1 MVIKSWSGS
10 FFNVQFLFCLFLMYR
25 AILKKIINIQTKPTI
40 PQTTLSR
47 VFVTPP
53 VVRFA

>member
-1 MVIKSWSGS
+1 MPMKKAKKFISLMLV
-10 FFNVQFLFCLFLMYR
+10 FCM
-25 AILKKIINIQTKPTI
+25 IIISIQTKPTI

-47 VFVTPP
+47 VFVNPP